1 VSIERALVPPAGVPS
16 AGELVADKY
25 EVEHV
30 LGSGGMGVVVAA
42 RHVQLGRRVAI
53 KFLRGYAA
61 DDPNA
66 TERFLREARAA
77 VVLTSQHATKVL
89 DVGTT
94 QAGEPYIVMEY
105 LAGMDLTEL
114 LRQRGRLGVEDTVD
128 IVLQACEAI
137 AEAHAHGI
145 VHRDLKP
152 PNLFVTTD
160 SDGRRLIKV
169 LDFGISKSVG
179 DQANPN
185 LTASGSLVGSPAYM
199 SPEQVRAPKSV
210 DTRTDVWALGVIL
223 YELLTGKSPF
233 SADTLGET
241 LARIVTETPLS
252 IRELRADVPEGLD
265 TVVRR
270 CLRREPERR
279 VQSVA
284 ELASMLQP
292 FAAPE
297 SEALVRRIQRIG
309 SSAPYEAA
317 PVAERASPAQRT
329 YTSDASAP
337 AALRERTATQWQT
350 SGASHEPASRR
361 RGRWVAVGAG
371 AFLLVAAVGVF
382 ALRGRRGDGSKA
394 SDQAEAQPGTS
405 KAPRVPSPAT
415 ASATPGAG
423 APLPSPDNG
432 VSAAPELPTEALDA
446 GRIGTLPVLHAPPM
460 PRRRAPAP
468 PPAQS
473 STTNEKDIF

>member
-1 VSIERALVPPAGVPS
+1 MPPAGVPS